1 MEWSE
6 MWVWVC
12 EFLFYKLGKTIDR
25 GGGGGGEVG

>member
-25 GGGGGGEVG
+25 GGEVG